1 MKELYEI
8 QEEMSGWP
16 NRCPKR
22 LRLTFARVETYDH
35 DVRCWHGHWTPEQ
48 KLSFDILDNLGYACE
63 LWAWEY
69 EKPLIKRECHCD
81 FCYGERIVGATYQFW
96 YNAAVFTP
104 EAEFCEVCACNEE
117 IFRDSLERFF
127 VPQLEPWD
135 IWYDI
140 LKENEKTRKLTSHSK
155 KNRKELA

>member
-8 QEEMSGWP
+8 QEEMEGWIY
-16 NRCPKR
+16 RSPKR
-22 LRLTFARVETYDH
+22 LRLSFARVETYNH
-35 DVRCWHGHWTPEQ
+35 FRKSWCGEWTPEQ
-48 KLSFDILDNLGYACE
+48 KLSFNILDDLGYDCE
-63 LWAWEY
+63 LWEWEY
-69 EKPLIKRECHCD
+69 EKPLSVRTAHFD
-81 FCYGERIVGATYQFW
+81 YFYGERIIGRTYQFW

-117 IFRDSLERFF
+117 TFRDALERFL

>member
-22 LRLTFARVETYDH
+22 LRLSFARVETYDH
-35 DVRCWHGHWTPEQ
+35 DKKCWRGEWTPEQ
-48 KLSFDILDNLGYACE
+48 KLSFNILDDLGYDCE
-63 LWAWEY
+63 SWTWEY
-69 EKPLIKRECHCD
+69 EKPYSVREAHCD
-81 FCYGERIVGATYQFW
+81 YYYGERIVGITYQFW

-104 EAEFCEVCACNEE
+104 EAEFCEVCCRNEE
-117 IFRDSLERFF
+117 TFRDALERFF